1 MIYVDDK
8 GHEYK
13 VMAVV
18 PGSPSTS
25 ISSQMEWYH
34 KPITTITYKG
44 WRKKVSGNTWKC
56 VRTLRFCQ
64 HKEDAERELMAF
76 AKRHG
81 MTIKDELLIRLMA
94 TVHQRHTTMNTE
106 SPRTSSQGD

>member
-1 MIYVDDK
+1 MIYVDGK

-13 VMAVV
+13 VMAVA
-18 PGSPSTS
+18 PSSPST
-25 ISSQMEWYH
+25 ISQMEWYH
-34 KPITTITYKG
+34 EPITTITYKG

-81 MTIKDELLIRLMA
+81 MTILM
-94 TVHQRHTTMNTE
+94 E
-106 SPRTSSQGD
+106 